1 MKVFR
6 VNFVGYI
13 EFNPENTRLI
23 NTLEKAVVKKQ
34 SVYGSETDPNVEWHY
49 LDEGDC
55 TVFMDNINT
64 TFIPEGTTIF
74 PDFGTVYEYQKQW
87 DKDNAPFK
95 GTIRLE
101 PEEDVA

>member
-1 MKVFR
+1 
-6 VNFVGYI
+6 
-13 EFNPENTRLI
+13 
-23 NTLEKAVVKKQ
+23 
-34 SVYGSETDPNVEWHY
+34 
-49 LDEGDC
+49 
-55 TVFMDNINT
+55 MDNINT

-95 GTIRLE
+95 GTIKLE